1 MDENR
6 LMYTFTEAAKMLGVS
21 RPTIYKLIKAGKL
34 RGIKL
39 FPGRSGACRI
49 LREDIVALIEKC
61 KEASNG

>member
-34 RGIKL
+34 RKGQAT
-39 FPGRSGACRI
+39 PRP
-49 LREDIVALIEKC
+49 LRRQPHPA
-61 KEASNG
+61 

>member
-6 LMYTFTEAAKMLGVS
+6 LMYTFPEAAKMLSVS

-34 RGIKL
+34 RRVKL
-39 FPGRSGACRI
+39 LPGRSGASRI

-61 KEASNG
+61 KEESNG